1 MSNARAPVIV
11 GVGQINDRPAN
22 AAEGLNSLELMQQAA
37 QRADADA
44 GGGWLSQLDSV
55 ATVAQLSFWELGDT
69 SEKLSAAL
77 GVTPRFCTQS
87 AYPSGATPILFLNE
101 AANRIAAGEA
111 EVALVAGA
119 EALRTAAARA
129 AAKDAGARTDAVRA
143 ASERGRPSGRQR
155 YGLAAPVDV
164 YPLYENATRA
174 AWKQSLDEAQ
184 AESAALW
191 SLMSNVAASNEHAWL
206 RKPLSPADI
215 LTVSDSNRPIA
226 FPYTKL
232 MVANASVNQG
242 AAFIVTSAGAAH
254 AAGIPAERLIYVGY
268 GAAADEPGDILKR
281 HRFDRSVSMEV
292 SLRRTLELNELTASD
307 LDCAELYSCF
317 PCVPKMARRVIG
329 WPIDKPITVFG
340 GLTFGGGPIGNY
352 MSHAVASM
360 AERLRVGGQHGLL
373 FANGGFAT
381 QNHSIIVSRDP
392 ARAVSTPRGFDFQ
405 AEADAAR
412 GAAPVLLDTYAGPAV
427 IETYTVFYERD
438 GAPRF
443 GAIVARTPEGA
454 RFLAKVPREDEA
466 MLRFLTDGDTEPVGA
481 LGCAVAADDE
491 VHWRAA

>member
-1 MSNARAPVIV
+1 MNNARAPVIV

-44 GGGWLSQLDSV
+44 GGGWLQRLDSV

-77 GVTPRFCTQS
+77 GVAPRFCTQS
-87 AYPSGATPILFLNE
+87 VYPSGASPILFLNE

-129 AAKDAGARTDAVRA
+129 AAKDASARTDAVRA

-174 AWKQSLDEAQ
+174 AWKQSLAEAQ

-191 SLMSNVAASNEHAWL
+191 SLMSGVAAGNEHAWL

-215 LTVSDSNRPIA
+215 LTINDSNRPIA

-242 AAFIVTSAGAAH
+242 AAFIVTSAGAAR
-254 AAGIPAERLIYVGY
+254 AAGIPAERLVYVGY

-281 HRFDRSVSMEV
+281 DRFDRSVSMEV
-292 SLRRTLELNELTASD
+292 SLRRTLELNGLAASN

-329 WPIDKPITVFG
+329 WPIEKPITVFG

-360 AERLRVGGQHGLL
+360 TEQLRVSGQHGLL

-392 ARAVSTPRGFDFQ
+392 ARATSAPRSFDFQ
-405 AEADAAR
+405 AEADSAR
-412 GAAPVLLDTYAGPAV
+412 GSAPALLDSYAGPAV

-443 GAIVARTPEGA
+443 GAIVARTPKGA
-454 RFLAKVPREDEA
+454 RFLAKVLREDEA
-466 MLRFLTDGDTEPVGA
+466 MLRFLTDGQAEPVGA
-481 LGCAVAADDE
+481 SGHAVVADEE
-491 VHWRAA
+491 VRWRAA